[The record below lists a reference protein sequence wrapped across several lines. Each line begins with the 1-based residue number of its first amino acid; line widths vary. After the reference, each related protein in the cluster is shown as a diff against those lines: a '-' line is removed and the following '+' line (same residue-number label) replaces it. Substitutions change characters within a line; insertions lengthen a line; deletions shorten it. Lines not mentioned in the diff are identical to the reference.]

1 MAQYQIAA
9 WGRPKVPGDY
19 TFEMDSLQGV
29 DAEFVEVTAESDDE
43 FLDGARDADAIVAR
57 GQSVSEKVING
68 LKQCRIIALDG
79 VGTNHVAVSAAT
91 AKGIPI
97 TNCPDINIQ
106 EVAEHT
112 ATLIL
117 AAHRRLLSYGQDSPG
132 GVLVGG
138 TSTNASVA
146 SAARAD
152 SWVCLLWQHS
162 QGRCAI
168 DEAVRPAPPRP
179 RSIRHG
185 DHSNPVRRGTGL
197 D

>member
-1 MAQYQIAA
+1 MAQYKIAA

-68 LKQCRIIALDG
+68 LKQCKIIALDG
-79 VGTNHVAVSAAT
+79 VGTNHIDVPAAT
-91 AKGIPI
+91 AKGILV

-112 ATLIL
+112 AALIL
-117 AAHRRLLSYGQDSPG
+117 AAHRRLLLMDKWSVRAAGGRDIHPYVSCPDYSGRPLGLSPLEIFPG
-132 GVLVGG
+132 PL
-138 TSTNASVA
+138 
-146 SAARAD
+146 
-152 SWVCLLWQHS
+152 CH
-162 QGRCAI
+162 
-168 DEAVRPAPPRP
+168 
-179 RSIRHG
+179 
-185 DHSNPVRRGTGL
+185 
-197 D
+197 